1 MTRIVAIIA
10 AAVFLT
16 GCGSSDPAPTTA
28 PSSAPAGRSLAD
40 TCPLL
45 EAATPTGM
53 MPSNTRFAQYADEL
67 QTLADA
73 GDVETRNAIA
83 VMQAAVDQLQT
94 ANPGS
99 DYTAAFDAMTNA
111 LRTFAARCGAV
122 GSSAFQ

>member
-16 GCGSSDPAPTTA
+16 GCGSSDPAAA
-28 PSSAPAGRSLAD
+28 PSRAPAGRALAD

-53 MPSNTRFAQYADEL
+53 MPSNTRLTEYADEL